1 MLGFFRKKTP
11 EDGVLTNLKT
21 VSRWVQDLPA
31 GDIYSA
37 QEKVVQNLIQFNHS
51 DKGYNKDRLQVLM
64 HLDEQTRDMQA
75 SLCLQYLRNSRMSK
89 SIESRL
95 WIAIHAFFWETTR
108 SYHGFLM
115 DFVANPGGS
124 KIQTYVPV
132 ITARAIR
139 GFADIIKWRYFRYER
154 MDEKLWLRLHNLYR
168 IAEFDNFANTP
179 VVVYRS
185 DGRQHTAAEEYG
197 EALLLSLFGSGN
209 LVPREI
215 EMVDQWLSNWASDI
229 QIDTLYDPGRHGFY
243 VDTSK
248 GTGLKRCRNQ
258 AADPTLRFLSAQGLL
273 ARLSN
278 IREALKAGAS
288 AASLGLTEDFRLPEG
303 YNLLKQVETE
313 WSTLAVRDRRRS
325 QRTPQ
330 SGQWRV
336 IHGLATIAGELSK
349 AEQQAR
355 PSNRQLS
362 PEEILDIK
370 LYGFVTERTK
380 TRQIERARETSQQTR
395 QELWEQC
402 DISEHG
408 LGFSVGQLD
417 CEWVKVGKL
426 VAVLP
431 GGDGNWTLGAVTRLA
446 RSDVGGRLI
455 GIQLFPCDSLPVAL
469 KPDTSDTALSYVVDE
484 PDQPSSDQHSS
495 AILLTYED
503 ASERLIIDGARYS
516 RDRKYILRSPR
527 ADSRVIRL
535 ESVEESGESW
545 LLVNFKDV
553 AAV

>member
-95 WIAIHAFFWETTR
+95 WIAIHAFYWETTR

-124 KIQTYVPV
+124 KIQTHVPV

-215 EMVDQWLSNWASDI
+215 EMVDHWLSNWASDI
-229 QIDTLYDPGRHGFY
+229 QIDTLYDPDRHGFY
-243 VDTSK
+243 IDTSK
-248 GTGLKRCRNQ
+248 GAGLKRCRNQ
-258 AADPTLRFLSAQGLL
+258 AADPTLRFISTHGLL
-273 ARLSN
+273 ARLNN
-278 IREALKAGAS
+278 IRDSLKAGAS

-313 WSTLAVRDRRRS
+313 WSSMAQRDRRRS
-325 QRTPQ
+325 PRTPQ

-349 AEQQAR
+349 AEHQAK
-355 PSNRQLS
+355 PGNRQLS

-380 TRQIERARETSQQTR
+380 ARQLERARETSQQTR

-402 DISEHG
+402 DISDHG

-431 GGDGNWTLGAVTRLA
+431 GGDGNWSLGVVTRLA
-446 RSDVGGRLI
+446 RSEVGGRLI
-455 GIQLFPCDSLPVAL
+455 GIQLFPCDSEAVTL

-484 PDQPSSDQHSS
+484 PDQPGSDQHSS
-495 AILLTYED
+495 AILLAYED
-503 ASERLIIDGARYS
+503 RSERLIIDGARYS

-535 ESVEESGESW
+535 EGVEESGESW